1 MAGLIFRASAIL
13 FVLLLSLLACTS
25 REGTSPPK
33 TGAALQGTVRISGA
47 WALYPMMVRWAEE
60 YRKDNPSVKIDI
72 SAGGAGKGIADTLSG
87 LTDMGMVSREIKPEE
102 IKLGALHIAV
112 VKDAVFPVMNAANPQ
127 AQKITREKGLT
138 KKAFIDLWINGK
150 ALTWGEAVAGGSGDP
165 IQVYTRSDSCG
176 AAETWA
182 KYLGDKSQEDLKGI
196 AVYGDPGLADAVR
209 KDVRGIGYNNLN
221 YAFDMKTGLPVS
233 GLLIVPIDVNE
244 NGRLDAQELLDTKEK
259 AMKAVLSGAY
269 PSPPARDLY
278 LVGKGSFTGPSRDFL
293 EWILT
298 EGQKF
303 VEEAGY
309 IRLSAEHLKEGM
321 KKIGK

>member
-1 MAGLIFRASAIL
+1 
-13 FVLLLSLLACTS
+13 
-25 REGTSPPK
+25 
-33 TGAALQGTVRISGA
+33 
-47 WALYPMMVRWAEE
+47 MMVRWAEE
-60 YRKDNPSVKIDI
+60 YRKINPSMKIDI

-102 IKLGALHIAV
+102 IRLGALHIAV
-112 VKDAVFPVMNAANPQ
+112 VKDAVFPVMNAANPH
-127 AQKITREKGLT
+127 AQRITKEKGLT
-138 KKAFIDLWINGK
+138 KKVFIDLWIHGK
-150 ALTWGEAVAGGSGDP
+150 ALTWGEGAGSGPTGP

-182 KYLGDKSQEDLKGI
+182 RYLGDKSQEDLKGI

-209 KDVRGIGYNNLN
+209 KDIRGIGYNNLN
-221 YAFDMKTGLPVS
+221 YAYDMKTGLPVS

-259 AMKAVLSGAY
+259 AMKAVLAGAY

-278 LVGKGSFTGPSRDFL
+278 LVGKGAFAGPTRGFVQ
-293 EWILT
+293 WILT

-309 IRLSAEHLKEGM
+309 IRLSEGHLNEGM